1 MARTVPTLVFLHGIG
16 SPRATNS
23 AGWQE
28 ALQTSWA
35 AQQLPWDL
43 ANVATLEP
51 RYIDLFQGSPDEDV
65 DSPPATEGGPDAKSS
80 KVQFEVRKQSL
91 IRLVGDNDPFHDR
104 RSRKGF
110 IPDPVVSTAVTVGRP
125 VGFLGMP
132 DRYRNSPAMRHRVLR
147 RILEQ
152 LEGTS
157 DIVVIAH
164 SLGSVVALD
173 LLSRL
178 PAQIHVDRLVTIG
191 SPLGREAV
199 TRQWNERLRRSTF
212 PHHRVGSWLNVWSPH
227 DYVCGGRPVEH
238 PAVVNFRA
246 DVPEHSH
253 RYYLAQPTASLAI
266 GEALFGNPS
275 RAIELSA
282 RGVSRAFVPG
292 EAQLLRLVQAG
303 RVMRDVIDS
312 GKDRALAERF
322 GAALLIRE
330 ERFFDLY
337 RTAGTAEQRDPHP
350 DLALAIADPNHIPA
364 ERAEENPDIWIDVL
378 VMLLHFDFTEPVDID
393 TERFHEDFAA
403 WMARRFTMRPVDG
416 IVVFKAA
423 EETRSALKPRPWGR
437 YIAAAA
443 GVAMLAAATGGLGL
457 AVAAPALTGAAA
469 LTSGLAA
476 FGPGGMI
483 GGLMTAGGLAS
494 AGSASLVASMLN
506 GGGANAE
513 EAILQLTSQALAR
526 KRLDKS
532 IANSPEL
539 LVLELRAALVS
550 RLETN
555 RTLSD
560 KGSKSVKRDE
570 DLLEFCDRALDF
582 IEEHDLNEPVS
593 VQTG

>member
-1 MARTVPTLVFLHGIG
+1 MMARTVPTLVFLHGIG
-16 SPRATNS
+16 SPKNTSS

-51 RYIDLFQGSPDEDV
+51 RYIELFEASPDEDV
-65 DSPPATEGGPDAKSS
+65 DPPPPTAGAPDAKSS
-80 KVQFEVRKQSL
+80 KVQYEVRKQSL
-91 IRLVGDNDPFHDR
+91 VRLVGEDDPFHDR
-104 RSRKGF
+104 RSRTGLL
-110 IPDPVVSTAVTVGRP
+110 PDPVVSTAITAGRP
-125 VGFLGMP
+125 AGFLGMP
-132 DRYRNSPAMRHRVLR
+132 DRYRNSPAMRHRVLGCV
-147 RILEQ
+147 LEQ
-152 LEGTS
+152 LDGAS
-157 DIVVIAH
+157 DIVIIAH
-164 SLGSVVALD
+164 SLGSVVAVD

-178 PAQIHVDRLVTIG
+178 PAHIHVERLVTIG
-191 SPLGREAV
+191 SPLGREAI
-199 TRQWNERLRRSTF
+199 TKQWNERLRRSSF

-227 DYVCGGRPVEH
+227 DIVCGGRPVQH

-246 DVPEHSH
+246 DVPEHGH

-282 RGVSRAFVPG
+282 RGLSRTFVSG

-322 GAALLIRE
+322 GAALSIRE
-330 ERFFDLY
+330 QRFFDVY
-337 RTAGTAEQRDPHP
+337 RAAGAAEQRDPHP
-350 DLALAIADPNHIPA
+350 DLALAIADPNHVPA
-364 ERAEENPDIWIDVL
+364 ERAEDNPDIWVDLL
-378 VMLLHFDFTEPVDID
+378 VMLLHFDFTEPVEID
-393 TERFHEDFAA
+393 TDRFHEDFAA

-416 IVVFKAA
+416 ISVFKAA
-423 EETRSALKPRPWGR
+423 EETRAALKPRAWGR

-457 AVAAPALTGAAA
+457 AVAAPGLAGAAA

-483 GGLMTAGGLAS
+483 GGLVTAGSLAS

-526 KRLDKS
+526 QRLGKS
-532 IANSPEL
+532 IANSPET

-550 RLETN
+550 RLETS

-570 DLLEFCDRALDF
+570 DLLDFCDRALEF
-582 IEEHDLNEPVS
+582 IEDQGLADVS
-593 VQTG
+593 GKAS